1 MTSTQASG
9 SSSIDELAAKVG
21 RRWPAIDTCAA
32 DSKTERDRII
42 TALES
47 EKLIPPD
54 CSFIV
59 SGSLARNEFTPGPQG
74 VGKLD
79 KKTEGSDVDWTLLVD
94 GAADPQHLPAVQKIA
109 KVLQEL
115 GFKPPGPAAVFGGLA
130 FSHELV
136 HLIGG
141 DNDTNRNLTR
151 RILLLLE
158 SRALGDDNGVRD
170 RVMRAILRRYL
181 DEDKGYHAVHGW
193 DIKVPRFLLNDIARY
208 WRTMTVDYAAK
219 RREREWSG
227 WAIRNFK
234 LRMSRKLIFVA
245 GFAMCLNCELRPPH
259 GVRKQEQSEN
269 DFYAALSDYLLG
281 FTNRTPLEI
290 LADFGMAFDPTGT
303 TVAELFEHYDAFL
316 AILRDHDQRAR
327 LESMDLEEALT
338 DPVFT
343 RAREVG
349 TNFQEGLNKLFFST
363 DGELTRKAQR
373 YGVF

>member
-1 MTSTQASG
+1 M
-9 SSSIDELAAKVG
+9 
-21 RRWPAIDTCAA
+21 CAD
-32 DSKTERDRII
+32 DSKLQQDRII
-42 TALES
+42 SALES

-59 SGSLARNEFTPGPQG
+59 SGSLARDEFTPGPA
-74 VGKLD
+74 GKAE
-79 KKTEGSDVDWTLLVD
+79 KKTEGSDVDWTLIVD

-109 KVLQEL
+109 KLLQEL
-115 GFKPPGPAAVFGGLA
+115 GFKPPGPTAVFGGLA

-141 DNDTNRNLTR
+141 DTDTNRNLTR

-158 SRALGDDNGVRD
+158 SRMLGDDNGVRE

-181 DEDKGYHAVHGW
+181 DEDKGYHVVHGW
-193 DIKVPRFLLNDIARY
+193 NIKVPRFLLNDITRF

-245 GFAMCLNCELRPPH
+245 GLIMCLNCELRPPES
-259 GVRKQEQSEN
+259 VRKQEQSES
-269 DFYAALSDYLLG
+269 DFYAALSDFLLG
-281 FTNRTPLEI
+281 FTNRTPLEV
-290 LADFGMAFDPTGT
+290 LAEFGMAFDSKGT
-303 TVAELFEHYDAFL
+303 TIAEIFNYYDAFL

-327 LESMDLEEALT
+327 LESMDLDAAIN
-338 DPVFT
+338 DPVFAN
-343 RAREVG
+343 ARIVG
-349 TNFQEGLNKLFFST
+349 NGFQEGLNKLFFST
-363 DGELTRKAQR
+363 DDNLTQKTQR